1 MSVIRTCMSLF
12 GGDTLIVRCSNAFDL
27 EMISGSHHTT
37 GAQNEAAM
45 QDAISV
51 SAENEVYLTV
61 PYTGDWDLII
71 HAKNDTPEHSISYFP
86 A

>member
-1 MSVIRTCMSLF
+1 MSVIRTCLSLF
-12 GGDTLIVRCSNAFDL
+12 GGDTVIVRCANAFEL
-27 EMISGSHHTT
+27 QMVN
-37 GAQNEAAM
+37 GAHATDPQNKNVM

-51 SAENEVYLTV
+51 RAENEIYLTV

-71 HAKNDTPEHSISYFP
+71 NAKNDTPEHSITYFP

>member
-27 EMISGSHHTT
+27 EMINGSHTT
-37 GAQNEAAM
+37 DTQNKAAL

-51 SAENEVYLTV
+51 SAEDEVYLTV

>member
-27 EMISGSHHTT
+27 QMINGSHTMDT
-37 GAQNEAAM
+37 QNKAAT

-51 SAENEVYLTV
+51 SAEDEVYLTV

>member
-12 GGDTLIVRCSNAFDL
+12 GGDTVIVRCSNTFDL
-27 EMISGSHHTT
+27 EMVNGSHTT
-37 GAQNEAAM
+37 DTDHKTAI

>member
-12 GGDTLIVRCSNAFDL
+12 GGDTVIVRCSNSFDL
-27 EMISGSHHTT
+27 EMINGSHTT
-37 GAQNEAAM
+37 GSQNKTAT

-51 SAENEVYLTV
+51 SAKGEVYLTV